1 MNVKLYGFPYS
12 KFLFAVLATLLL
24 TSLSSCT
31 TTQMTIS
38 PQSYKSTVNIID
50 STILSLS
57 NDYQLSGSGSET
69 KNEIQVTGQSYSQ
82 YTGYGTLMDNNYSTY
97 DNYIYT
103 DSLGNTIEFQFKYKG
118 ALDYFG
124 KPYVSR
130 IEVVKCSCEDK
141 KIYNSVCGTGGVV
154 KKVEQ
159 LTPDQQSVFYDKE
172 ASTLVGILGGIGGGA
187 LLGLLIFLIL

>member
-1 MNVKLYGFPYS
+1 MNTYNFLKGKLSVAIIAIISVAF
-12 KFLFAVLATLLL
+12 F
-24 TSLSSCT
+24 SSCT

-50 STILSLS
+50 STIMSLS
-57 NDYQLSGSGSET
+57 NDYQLSGSGTET

-130 IEVVKCSCEDK
+130 IEVVKCSCKDK

-159 LTPDQQSVFYDKE
+159 LTPDQQSVFYDKA
-172 ASTLVGILGGIGGGA
+172 ASTLVGILGGIAGGA
-187 LLGLLIFLIL
+187 IIGLLIFFL